1 MNLIITNLF
10 HDQNIGDDQF
20 ICAAK
25 VDGEGETAILLVLL
39 ALNPGQTRLIR
50 VFNPD
55 QIRLIRFQP

>member
-1 MNLIITNLF
+1 M
-10 HDQNIGDDQF
+10 DDQF

-55 QIRLIRFQP
+55 QISD